1 MQNHARWKWTDNQEQ
16 AFQAAKQ
23 ILQADTLLV
32 HYNEDFPLVLACDVS
47 SQGIGAVLSH
57 IMPDGAEKPIA
68 CASRTL
74 TKTEKNYSQLVRE
87 DLAVVFGVKK
97 YHAYLWGQQFLIEF
111 DHKPPSSLFGELKE
125 IPPLASARILRWA
138 LTLSA
143 YHYSIHYK
151 AGKTLTSDYRV

>member
-1 MQNHARWKWTDNQEQ
+1 MHNHARWKWTDNQEQ

-74 TKTEKNYSQLVRE
+74 NKTEKNYSQLVRE

-97 YHAYLWGQQFLIEF
+97 YHAYLWGRQFLIEF